1 MNQFANERWGGG
13 ASTSSA
19 SSVQK
24 AHRFVMKTVSDC
36 HHRHRNRR
44 RSSIVRAN
52 TERGNQRATV
62 HTRRGRSV
70 EIQTTHERGV
80 GGESSGFHR
89 VTLTLT
95 RADADDARV
104 DVSGIKAHF
113 GLTRESV
120 REWMC
125 LEELPRGAS
134 FDETT
139 QATRVGFDE
148 TTRSVEI
155 FVPEY
160 VAPASLDFVLY
171 DENTE
176 TYDEPSGGWGG
187 SSFSVPIGFGNGH
200 ARELGVTTTRF
211 DETTGRGAFNVAV
224 LSRHATQ
231 CALVLQWGENT
242 MELGLNPISHRT
254 GNVWHVSLPFGG
266 ATDLL
271 PAPTRADDIL
281 YGFRFEG
288 DPEGRGGSRFFP
300 AQVLFD
306 PRAMELA
313 PPLSEMEEPTPTP
326 RFMGSLAAEL
336 ERSVVGDAAVNA
348 SSDFGPNGASSTT
361 TIAIDV
367 DVSSLTPEGTLAAAS
382 AALKEMRE
390 KIWFNAVSLAPIQAR
405 SADGQP
411 DAPVS
416 FFAIDPR
423 FGTRADFRRFVA
435 DMREQG
441 VEVWMR
447 FVLTQTGEGTD
458 ETPRSE
464 SLRGIDAASYF
475 QLGASGGLDSA
486 GVPMTTALN
495 PCSTPTISLLTD
507 ALRSFALR
515 DGVSSFIIET
525 GGGIVRGPLGRSP
538 LLETLAHDA
547 VLGNAPKK
555 IWLTPSAGECGTMP
569 SWGTIGE
576 INSKFS
582 QSVQGFFHGAAG
594 ATNDLALRVS
604 GSPDIFTSLRDARH
618 GLNAYVSPDPSC
630 GFPRQGSTTD
640 AIEST
645 TLAVARAELAT
656 LFTSA
661 GGALVDA
668 RVATDPSL
676 RPLIEKLSQFRAKHA
691 ALFEDTDR
699 ITWIDPITGARRE
712 PSSFDDA
719 SAPAALACL
728 RIGDDTVWTCYNGTN
743 ASINAVLP
751 PTHHRHWIRVFDTSS
766 TSSSSSSTFSTVVA
780 VPARSVSVCVSTPT
794 TKTPSTP

>member
-1 MNQFANERWGGG
+1 
-13 ASTSSA
+13 
-19 SSVQK
+19 
-24 AHRFVMKTVSDC
+24 
-36 HHRHRNRR
+36 
-44 RSSIVRAN
+44 
-52 TERGNQRATV
+52 
-62 HTRRGRSV
+62 V
-70 EIQTTHERGV
+70 EIETTHERG
-80 GGESSGFHR
+80 GTGESSHGFHR

-95 RADADDARV
+95 RADDAEDARV
-104 DVSGIKAHF
+104 GVSGIKAHF

-155 FVPEY
+155 LVPEY

-200 ARELGVTTTRF
+200 ARELGVTTSRF

-271 PAPTRADDIL
+271 PQPTRANDIL

-336 ERSVVGDAAVNA
+336 ERSVVGDAAVRA
-348 SSDFGPNGASSTT
+348 SSDIGSNGASSSSS

-382 AALKEMRE
+382 ATLRKMRE

-435 DMREQG
+435 DMRAQG

-555 IWLTPSAGECGTMP
+555 LWLTPSAGECGTMP

-640 AIEST
+640 TIEST

-676 RPLIEKLSQFRAKHA
+676 RPLIEQLSQFRANHS
-691 ALFEDTDR
+691 ALFEDVDR
-699 ITWIDPITGARRE
+699 IAWINPLTGARLE

-719 SAPAALACL
+719 SAPPALACL
-728 RIGDDTVWTCYNGTN
+728 RIGDNDDNDDETVWTCYNGTN
-743 ASINAVLP
+743 ASIDAVLP
-751 PTHHRHWIRVFDTSS
+751 STPHRHHWIRVFDTYSS
-766 TSSSSSSTFSTVVA
+766 TSTPASAAVTAVT
-780 VPARSVSVCVSTPT
+780 VPARSVSVCVSTRVT
-794 TKTPSTP
+794 SSSSSSTPPRSV